1 MCCHPQAGREQARC
15 PPALT
20 ISRWIAAT
28 NAISNVSDDAIRSLR
43 WSRSPIFKHTL
54 LRYGAGRLARSF
66 VQDQPTAPGGRRSLA
81 QATAIT
87 AKQRSAASVEHSPRN
102 IRHRSPF
109 DGHPQPAETSYL
121 EYSIHSHT
129 DLPPRPHQYYRG
141 AGPAQQHPAAPRLR
155 RQCYAR
161 PTQHKGAM
169 KHH

>member
-87 AKQRSAASVEHSPRN
+87 AEQRSAASVDTVADST
-102 IRHRSPF
+102 
-109 DGHPQPAETSYL
+109 GTPAGRALTSRVQ
-121 EYSIHSHT
+121 HT
-129 DLPPRPHQYYRG
+129 QPPRPDLINTVVGLGQPNNTPLPPASG
-141 AGPAQQHPAAPRLR
+141 ANATHGPPNTKVL
-155 RQCYAR
+155 
-161 PTQHKGAM
+161 
-169 KHH
+169 